1 MVANIQKR
9 GKGETE
15 AKLFHL
21 PIHPSVVFICLC
33 AHPPLRYL
41 LSPPHQASSSRL
53 TAVKTLM
60 MCDSAAIC
68 WRSLMG
74 GFFFPGAALQT
85 LILSAGG
92 SLPAFVKALQLKF
105 KSALI
110 LHHFLV
116 PFG

>member
-9 GKGETE
+9 GKGESE

-21 PIHPSVVFICLC
+21 AIHPSVFFHLFVCSS
-33 AHPPLRYL
+33 P
-41 LSPPHQASSSRL
+41 PPHQASSSPL
-53 TAVKTLM
+53 TALKTLM

-74 GFFFPGAALQT
+74 GCFFPGAALQT

-92 SLPAFVKALQLKF
+92 SVPAFVKALLLKF

-110 LHHFLV
+110 LDHFLL
-116 PFG
+116 PLDKK